1 VTART
6 PYDAIVVGVGTIG
19 SAAAYHLARRNVRV
33 LGLEQFSIVHDRGSM
48 HGATRIIR
56 LAYHEDPRYV
66 ALVRRAYELWRE
78 LEQASGERLLHL
90 TGSLD
95 LGPEDG
101 AIVAGALRA
110 CREHELAHELLTA
123 KELERRYPAWRLPPD
138 AVAVLQPD
146 GGLLEAERSVQAQ
159 ASAARAA
166 GADLHEHEPVLEWD
180 ADGDGVRVR
189 TTRATYEAARLVL
202 CPGAWAPSLLRVAAP
217 VLFVERQ
224 VVAWFEAGD
233 DFAPARFPV
242 FVADDGGNYYGIPAH
257 AGRGVKVGRMHHPG
271 TIVDPDR
278 NDPRVSDEEVE
289 VLERFVRER
298 LPGADRLV
306 EASPCLFTTTPDRNF
321 VLDLHPSA
329 PNVVI
334 ASVCS
339 GHGFKFAPVAGE
351 ILADLA
357 LDGDTRHP
365 IDFLRLTRF

>member
-1 VTART
+1 
-6 PYDAIVVGVGTIG
+6 
-19 SAAAYHLARRNVRV
+19 
-33 LGLEQFSIVHDRGSM
+33 
-48 HGATRIIR
+48 
-56 LAYHEDPRYV
+56 
-66 ALVRRAYELWRE
+66 
-78 LEQASGERLLHL
+78 
-90 TGSLD
+90 
-95 LGPEDG
+95 
-101 AIVAGALRA
+101 
-110 CREHELAHELLTA
+110 
-123 KELERRYPAWRLPPD
+123 
-138 AVAVLQPD
+138 
-146 GGLLEAERSVQAQ
+146 
-159 ASAARAA
+159 
-166 GADLHEHEPVLEWD
+166 
-180 ADGDGVRVR
+180 
-189 TTRATYEAARLVL
+189 
-202 CPGAWAPSLLRVAAP
+202 VAAP
-217 VLFVERQ
+217 VLSVERQ
-224 VVAWFEAGD
+224 MVAWFEAGD

-298 LPGADRLV
+298 LPGAGRLV